1 MLHSG
6 ISSGEATYQITL
18 KLNSMISPLAYVDP
32 SAKLG
37 NNVTVHPFAY
47 IDKNVEI
54 GDNNVIMPYASLLS
68 GTRMGNGN
76 TVYQGAVV
84 GAVPQDFYFKGDET
98 LVRIGDNNVIREH
111 AVITRGTFPDHA
123 TVLGNHNF
131 IMQAVRI
138 SHDVEIGNGCI
149 IGNGSQVSGYCK
161 IFDKAI
167 LTSNV
172 LMQGRTRLGSYS
184 VVQGGCRFIKDIPP
198 FIVAAHDP
206 TTFYSINTKVLE
218 YEGFAEPLIK
228 QIAQAYRILY
238 KSNTS
243 VNDAVA
249 RIEEQ
254 IPQSPEI
261 EQLINFVRTSKLG
274 LIG

>member
-1 MLHSG
+1 
-6 ISSGEATYQITL
+6 
-18 KLNSMISPLAYVDP
+18 MISPLAYVDP

-37 NNVTVHPFAY
+37 KNVTVHPFAY
-47 IDKNVEI
+47 VDKNVEI

-68 GTRMGNGN
+68 GTRMGNDN
-76 TVYQGAVV
+76 TIYQGAVV
-84 GAVPQDFYFKGDET
+84 GAVPQDFKYKGEDT
-98 LVRIGDNNVIREH
+98 FVRMGNGNVVREH
-111 AVITRGTFPDHA
+111 AVITRGTFADHA
-123 TVLGNHNF
+123 TTIGDGNF

-138 SHDVEIGNGCI
+138 SHDVEVGNKCI

-161 IFDKAI
+161 IDDKAI

-172 LMQGRTRLGSYS
+172 LMQGRTHLGSYS
-184 VVQGGCRFIKDIPP
+184 IVQGGCRFTKDVPP

-206 TTFYSINTKVLE
+206 IGFYSVNTMVLK
-218 YEGFAEPLIK
+218 YEGFSDTVIK

-238 KSNTS
+238 KANTS
-243 VNDAVA
+243 LNDALS

-254 IPQSPEI
+254 IPNTPEI
-261 EQLINFVRTSKLG
+261 QMIVGFVRSSKLG